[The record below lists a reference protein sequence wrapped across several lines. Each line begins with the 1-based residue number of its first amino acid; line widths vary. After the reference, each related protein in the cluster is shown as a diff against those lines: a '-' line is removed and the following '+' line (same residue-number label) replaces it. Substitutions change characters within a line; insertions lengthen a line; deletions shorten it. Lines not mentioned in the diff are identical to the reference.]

1 MKLKL
6 IKAIRWTEKY
16 TRTDMVYLVKGG
28 FWLLSSQAI
37 NFILALVLL
46 WVFANLVSKEV
57 YGQYRFL
64 ITVISLLA
72 LTSLN
77 GTNVALTH
85 AVALGKRA
93 TFFPLLHARIRWG
106 LIGSIGA
113 LIGFA
118 YYFWQGDTNLRQIFI
133 LIALF
138 VPFIESYTLYSA
150 YLNGVKDFR
159 SMAILYTLQ
168 RAFVISI
175 LISVIFL
182 THQVFFI
189 LLAYLVTMTTSFYI
203 AQIWTLRVHPVNNE
217 FDDNA
222 LIYSKH
228 LSIMSVMRSGAQ
240 YLDKVA
246 LWYLAGPVQVAQYV
260 VSVSIPQEL
269 SAAFG
274 QISRLALPK
283 MSTRSKTELRQSLLR
298 KLMIYFL
305 GVIPVI
311 IIYIISAP
319 FFFNTFLPQYT
330 DSIFYS
336 QIASL
341 IIISAP
347 IGLLAQ
353 YFYAIKHTKALYIMN
368 TVEPVMLV
376 TLYVVLIPLLGI
388 IGVLAA
394 SIFRYVFLTIVLI
407 WLFVGDKTE

>member
-1 MKLKL
+1 
-6 IKAIRWTEKY
+6 
-16 TRTDMVYLVKGG
+16 
-28 FWLLSSQAI
+28 
-37 NFILALVLL
+37 
-46 WVFANLVSKEV
+46 
-57 YGQYRFL
+57 
-64 ITVISLLA
+64 
-72 LTSLN
+72 
-77 GTNVALTH
+77 VALTH